1 MTISLNEEKPKRR
14 DKLVIMTEII
24 DIAKKGASKTQIMS
38 KANLSFSQTNQ
49 YISILSQSSL
59 LEKFTFNG
67 KGFYKPT
74 PKGIDFMEKQCQII
88 YLLNKGTPLQTIKT
102 SLFCY
107 IPSKEVNY
115 PSVKVAQNTSFQF
128 HDYTQ

>member
-1 MTISLNEEKPKRR
+1 MTILLNDEKPKRR

-24 DIAKKGASKTQIMS
+24 DVAKKGASKTQIMS

-49 YISILSQSSL
+49 YISVLWQTSL

-67 KGFYKPT
+67 KEFYKPT

-88 YLLNKGTPLQTIKT
+88 YLLNEGTPLQSIKT
-102 SLFCY
+102 SLFSY
-107 IPSKEVNY
+107 IPLQRS
-115 PSVKVAQNTSFQF
+115 
-128 HDYTQ
+128 